1 MSRTELSVDKANN
14 KSFAVIALNVM
25 PLAPLPKTKEELLS
39 QAKTL
44 IAAGERSLHAGMQCL
59 HDAAEAL
66 AIAKEEFHATQREIA
81 QFVGKSPAWVNALL
95 KWRLRGYKGKSPF
108 GPTTKQGRVQ
118 HAEQRAISK
127 PRKTLPA
134 KAKNATV
141 MEDPFTTRIAADD
154 KNDNT
159 TAPPAGLIAVDGKND
174 NTTAT
179 PTGLIAADSKN
190 DNTTEAS
197 TTGIAADSKNDN
209 TTEAPR
215 ADASRPDYD
224 ASATALIGFKLAVDQ
239 WVPRMNYADRC
250 DATSYLLKKA
260 KVSVS

>member
-1 MSRTELSVDKANN
+1 MSRTKLPAGKAKS
-14 KSFAVIALNVM
+14 KSFAVIALNPM

-44 IAAGERSLHAGMQCL
+44 IAAGERSLHEGMQCL

-66 AIAKEEFHATQREIA
+66 AITKEEFHATQREIA

-118 HAEQRAISK
+118 HAEQQAISK

-141 MEDPFTTRIAADD
+141 MEDPFTTRIAAD
-154 KNDNT
+154 
-159 TAPPAGLIAVDGKND
+159 GKND
-174 NTTAT
+174 NTPATPTGLIATDSKNDNTPAT

-190 DNTTEAS
+190 DNTTEA
-197 TTGIAADSKNDN
+197 
-209 TTEAPR
+209 PR
-215 ADASRPDYD
+215 TDASRPDRD
-224 ASATALIGFKLAVDQ
+224 ASETALMGFKFAVDQ